1 MDLLEYINK
10 LLYTE
15 NGDAGVLSQAE
26 WVLMEN
32 EFCFFFFNLGLDNL
46 GSPGTNGKSRF

>member
-1 MDLLEYINK
+1 MDLWECVSR

-26 WVLMEN
+26 WVLMED
-32 EFCFFFFNLGLDNL
+32 EVFLNLGVENL

>member
-1 MDLLEYINK
+1 MDLWECVSK

-26 WVLMEN
+26 WVLMED
-32 EFCFFFFNLGLDNL
+32 EFFFKL
-46 GSPGTNGKSRF
+46 GSRESR